1 MINFKLYCFEN
12 IFNSIMSV
20 NLSKEV
26 LMELYLD
33 IV

>member
-1 MINFKLYCFEN
+1 MIDFKLYCFEN

-26 LMELYLD
+26 SMEL
-33 IV
+33 